1 MKKIFIFIISLF
13 ILIMPLKI
21 NGEEKVEIA
30 KNSKSAILMEPSTK
44 TILYEKNS
52 HEKLAPASM
61 TKIMTLLL
69 TYEAL
74 DSGRLS
80 LDDEVLISAKAAS
93 MGGTQIF
100 VQEGNSVKVYDLLK
114 GIGIASA
121 NDAAV
126 AMAEKVGGT
135 VDNFVL
141 MMNKKAKELGCNDT
155 NFKNPHGLDEEG
167 HYSSAYDMALIA
179 SELVNKHKNVLE
191 ITSTYEEYINLNG
204 QNHWL
209 VNTNKLVRFYKG
221 MDGLK
226 TGYTDMAKYCLTG
239 TMEKNGM
246 RLISVAMGVDTKDN
260 RNEDTINMMEYG
272 FSIYGIKNILKSDKP
287 LGQIYISNG
296 NPRNI
301 DYYVEEDVNVLGDIN
316 TKEIKY
322 EIKKEFDNVK
332 APLKKGDVVGKLY
345 LEYNNKT
352 YEYNLIIK
360 KDLKKSS
367 YIRMLYNNFKDII
380 SGKVNVI

>member
-1 MKKIFIFIISLF
+1 MKRILIIISLF
-13 ILIMPLKI
+13 ILIFPF
-21 NGEEKVEIA
+21 NVNCEEKLELS
-30 KNSKSAILMEPSTK
+30 KSGKSAILMESSTK
-44 TILYEKNS
+44 TVLYEKNS

-74 DSGRLS
+74 ESGKIS
-80 LDDEVLISAKAAS
+80 LNDEVLISKKAAS

-100 VQEGNSVKVYDLLK
+100 VQEGSVVKVSDLLK

-141 MMNKKAKELGCNDT
+141 QMNKKAKELGANDT

-167 HYSSAYDMALIA
+167 HYSTAYDMALIA
-179 SELVNKHKNVLE
+179 SELVNKHKDILN
-191 ITSTYEEYINLNG
+191 ITSTYEEYINFDG

-246 RLISVAMGVDTKDN
+246 RLISVVMSSNSKDE

-272 FSIYGIKNILKSDKP
+272 FSMYGIKDILKSDNP
-287 LGQIYISNG
+287 IGQLYINNA
-296 NPRNI
+296 NPRKVN
-301 DYYVEEDVNVLGDIN
+301 YYVSEDVNVLVNTD

-322 EIKKEFDNVK
+322 DIKKEFNNVK

-345 LEYNNKT
+345 LDYNNKT
-352 YEYNLIIK
+352 YEYDLIIK
-360 KDLKKSS
+360 EDLKKSS
-367 YIRMLYNNFKDII
+367 FIRMLYNNFKDII

>member
-1 MKKIFIFIISLF
+1 MKKIFIISLF
-13 ILIMPLKI
+13 LLLLPI
-21 NGEEKVEIA
+21 NIYGEGVELA
-30 KNSKSAILMEPSTK
+30 KKSKSAILIESSTK
-44 TILYEKNS
+44 SILYEKNS

-74 DSGRLS
+74 DSGRIS
-80 LDDEVLISAKAAS
+80 LNDEVIISSNAS
-93 MGGTQIF
+93 KMGGTQIF

-126 AMAEKVGGT
+126 AIAEKVGGT

-167 HYSSAYDMALIA
+167 HYSTAYDMALIA
-179 SELVNKHKNVLE
+179 SELVNKHKEVLE
-191 ITSTYEEYINLNG
+191 ITSTYEEYINFNG

-239 TMEKNGM
+239 TMERNGM
-246 RLISVAMGVDTKDN
+246 RLITVAMNVDSKED

-272 FSIYGIKNILKSDKP
+272 FSMYGIKNILKSDKS
-287 LGQIYISNG
+287 LGEIYINNG

-301 DYYVEEDVNVLGDIN
+301 NYYVEEDVNVLVNADV
-316 TKEIKY
+316 KEIKY
-322 EIKKEFDNVK
+322 DIEKEFYK
-332 APLKKGDVVGKLY
+332 LRSPLKAKDVIGKLY
-345 LEYNNKT
+345 LKYNDKT

-360 KDLKKSS
+360 KDLNKSS
-367 YIRMLYNNFKDII
+367 FIRMLYNNFKDII
-380 SGKVNVI
+380 SGKVNII

>member
-1 MKKIFIFIISLF
+1 MKKILIIISLF
-13 ILIMPLKI
+13 ILLIPFKV
-21 NGEEKVEIA
+21 NCEEKLELS
-30 KNSKSAILMEPSTK
+30 KSGKSAILMESSTK
-44 TILYEKNS
+44 TVLYEKNS

-74 DSGRLS
+74 ESGKIS
-80 LDDEVLISAKAAS
+80 LEDDVLISKKASS

-100 VQEGNSVKVYDLLK
+100 VEEGSSVKVNDLLK

-126 AMAEKVGGT
+126 AIAEKIGGT

-141 MMNKKAKELGCNDT
+141 MMNKKAKDLGAFDT
-155 NFKNPHGLDEEG
+155 NFKNSHGLDEEG

-179 SELVNKHKNVLE
+179 SELINKHKSVLE
-191 ITSTYEEYINLNG
+191 ITSTYEEYIDVNG

-246 RLISVAMGVDTKDN
+246 RLVSVVMGSDSKEN

-272 FSIYGIKNILKSDKP
+272 FSMYGVKNILKSNKP
-287 LGQIYISNG
+287 IGKIYVNNA
-296 NPRNI
+296 NPRKVN
-301 DYYVEEDVNVLGDIN
+301 YYVSEDVNVLVNTD

-322 EIKKEFDNVK
+322 NIKKEFNNINP
-332 APLKKGDVVGKLY
+332 PLKKGDVIGKLY
-345 LEYNNKT
+345 LDYNNKT
-352 YEYNLIIK
+352 YEYDLIIK
-360 KDLKKSS
+360 EDLKKASF
-367 YIRMLYNNFKDII
+367 IRMLYNNFKDII

>member
-52 HEKLAPASM
+52 HEKSAPASM

-209 VNTNKLVRFYKG
+209 VNTNK
-221 MDGLK
+221 
-226 TGYTDMAKYCLTG
+226 
-239 TMEKNGM
+239 
-246 RLISVAMGVDTKDN
+246 
-260 RNEDTINMMEYG
+260 
-272 FSIYGIKNILKSDKP
+272 
-287 LGQIYISNG
+287 
-296 NPRNI
+296 
-301 DYYVEEDVNVLGDIN
+301 
-316 TKEIKY
+316 
-322 EIKKEFDNVK
+322 
-332 APLKKGDVVGKLY
+332 VV
-345 LEYNNKT
+345 
-352 YEYNLIIK
+352 
-360 KDLKKSS
+360 
-367 YIRMLYNNFKDII
+367 
-380 SGKVNVI
+380 

>member
-1 MKKIFIFIISLF
+1 MKKIFIISLF
-13 ILIMPLKI
+13 LLLLPI
-21 NGEEKVEIA
+21 NIYGEGVELA
-30 KNSKSAILMEPSTK
+30 KKSKSAILIESSTK
-44 TILYEKNS
+44 SILYEKNS

-74 DSGRLS
+74 DSGRIS
-80 LDDEVLISAKAAS
+80 LNDEVIISSNAS
-93 MGGTQIF
+93 KMGGTQIF

-126 AMAEKVGGT
+126 AIAEKVGGT

-167 HYSSAYDMALIA
+167 HYSTAYDMALIA
-179 SELVNKHKNVLE
+179 SELVNKHKEVLE
-191 ITSTYEEYINLNG
+191 ITSTYEEYINFNG

-239 TMEKNGM
+239 TMERNGM
-246 RLISVAMGVDTKDN
+246 RLITVAMNVDSKED

-272 FSIYGIKNILKSDKP
+272 FSMYGIKNILKSDKS
-287 LGQIYISNG
+287 LGEIYINNG

-301 DYYVEEDVNVLGDIN
+301 NYYVEEDVNVLVN
-316 TKEIKY
+316 TDVKEIKY
-322 EIKKEFDNVK
+322 DIEKEFYK
-332 APLKKGDVVGKLY
+332 LRSPLKAKDVIGKLY
-345 LEYNNKT
+345 LKYNDKT

-360 KDLKKSS
+360 KDLNKSS
-367 YIRMLYNNFKDII
+367 FIRMLYNNFKDII
-380 SGKVNVI
+380 SGKVNII

>member
-52 HEKLAPASM
+52 HEKSAPASM

-121 NDAAV
+121 NDATV

-179 SELVNKHKNVLE
+179 SELVNKHKEVLD
-191 ITSTYEEYINLNG
+191 ITSTYEEYI
-204 QNHWL
+204 
-209 VNTNKLVRFYKG
+209 
-221 MDGLK
+221 
-226 TGYTDMAKYCLTG
+226 
-239 TMEKNGM
+239 
-246 RLISVAMGVDTKDN
+246 DN
-260 RNEDTINMMEYG
+260 PTE
-272 FSIYGIKNILKSDKP
+272 IL
-287 LGQIYISNG
+287 
-296 NPRNI
+296 
-301 DYYVEEDVNVLGDIN
+301 EE
-316 TKEIKY
+316 E
-322 EIKKEFDNVK
+322 
-332 APLKKGDVVGKLY
+332 
-345 LEYNNKT
+345 
-352 YEYNLIIK
+352 
-360 KDLKKSS
+360 
-367 YIRMLYNNFKDII
+367 II
-380 SGKVNVI
+380 SRIYRCKWSKSLVS

>member
-1 MKKIFIFIISLF
+1 MKKILIIISLF
-13 ILIMPLKI
+13 ILLIPFKV
-21 NGEEKVEIA
+21 NCEEKLELS
-30 KNSKSAILMEPSTK
+30 KSGKSAILMESSTK
-44 TILYEKNS
+44 TVLYEKNS

-74 DSGRLS
+74 ESGKIS
-80 LDDEVLISAKAAS
+80 LEDDVLISKKASS

-100 VQEGNSVKVYDLLK
+100 VEEGSSVKVNDLLK

-126 AMAEKVGGT
+126 AIAEKIGGT

-141 MMNKKAKELGCNDT
+141 MMNKKAKDLGAFDT

-179 SELVNKHKNVLE
+179 SELINKHKSVLE
-191 ITSTYEEYINLNG
+191 ITSTYEEYIDVNG

-246 RLISVAMGVDTKDN
+246 RLVSVVMGSDSKEN

-272 FSIYGIKNILKSDKP
+272 FSMYGVKNILKSNKP
-287 LGQIYISNG
+287 IGKIYVNNA
-296 NPRNI
+296 NPRKVN
-301 DYYVEEDVNVLGDIN
+301 YYVSEDVNVLVNTD

-322 EIKKEFDNVK
+322 NIKKEFNNINP
-332 APLKKGDVVGKLY
+332 PLKKGDVIGKLY
-345 LEYNNKT
+345 LDYNNKT
-352 YEYNLIIK
+352 YEYDLIIK
-360 KDLKKSS
+360 EDLKKASF
-367 YIRMLYNNFKDII
+367 IRMLYNNFKDII

>member
-1 MKKIFIFIISLF
+1 MKKILIIISLF
-13 ILIMPLKI
+13 ILLIPFKV
-21 NGEEKVEIA
+21 NCEEKLELS
-30 KNSKSAILMEPSTK
+30 KSGKSAILMESSTK
-44 TILYEKNS
+44 TVLYEKNS

-74 DSGRLS
+74 ESGKIS
-80 LDDEVLISAKAAS
+80 LEDDVLISKKASS

-100 VQEGNSVKVYDLLK
+100 VEEGSSVKVNDLLK

-126 AMAEKVGGT
+126 AIAEKIGGT

-141 MMNKKAKELGCNDT
+141 MMNKKAKDLGAFDT

-179 SELVNKHKNVLE
+179 SELINKHKNVLD
-191 ITSTYEEYINLNG
+191 ITSTYEEYIDVNG

-246 RLISVAMGVDTKDN
+246 RLVSVVMGSDSKEN

-272 FSIYGIKNILKSDKP
+272 FSMYGVKNILKSNKP
-287 LGQIYISNG
+287 IGKIYVNNA
-296 NPRNI
+296 NPRKVN
-301 DYYVEEDVNVLGDIN
+301 YYVSEDVNVLVNND

-322 EIKKEFDNVK
+322 NIKKEFNNINP
-332 APLKKGDVVGKLY
+332 PLKKGDVIGKLY
-345 LEYNNKT
+345 LHYNNKT
-352 YEYNLIIK
+352 YEYDLIIK
-360 KDLKKSS
+360 EDLKKASF
-367 YIRMLYNNFKDII
+367 IRMLYNNFKDII